1 MRWSMYA
8 VEFQTTVK
16 DGVIEIPPE
25 YRGKVPGRVRV
36 ILLADEMPKATAN
49 MIDVLL
55 AHPVEVQ
62 GFRPLSREEAH
73 AR

>member
-1 MRWSMYA
+1 MYA

-25 YRGKVPGRVRV
+25 YRGQIPGRVRV
-36 ILLADEMPKATAN
+36 ILLADEMPKAAAN